1 MVLAD
6 SHEVSRAPCY
16 SGNTTRGNNDFVYG
30 THTLY
35 GTPLKMIRL
44 SRCTHTTQP
53 ADRALMLPQPRPC
66 NPCRVSHTDGLA
78 TSAFARHYSRNHC
91 CFLFLRVLRC
101 FTSPR
106 SPLHPMYS
114 DTGHRPHRRRGFPI
128 RKSSDHSPLIGS
140 PRHIADC
147 HVLHRLLMPRH
158 PPCALS
164 NLQTDTQ
171 KYSHIKNKMLAS
183 TIQFSNNT
191 SRPPHHTHRAQ
202 LPEAS
207 HRTHTQPPHAHPK
220 ARTTVTGPVVPGP
233 DSAPNHQPS
242 TAPTHQASTQTPDSD
257 QTPTTTRRSHR
268 LPRPLI
274 FHP

>member
-101 FTSPR
+101 FSSPR
-106 SPLHPMYS
+106 L
-114 DTGHRPHRRRGFPI
+114 
-128 RKSSDHSPLIGS
+128 
-140 PRHIADC
+140 
-147 HVLHRLLMPRH
+147 
-158 PPCALS
+158 PPAS
-164 NLQTDTQ
+164 YVFTDKQYTDVYWVPPFGNLR
-171 KYSHIKNKMLAS
+171 IKAYL
-183 TIQFSNNT
+183 
-191 SRPPHHTHRAQ
+191 
-202 LPEAS
+202 
-207 HRTHTQPPHAHPK
+207 
-220 ARTTVTGPVVPGP
+220 
-233 DSAPNHQPS
+233 
-242 TAPTHQASTQTPDSD
+242 
-257 QTPTTTRRSHR
+257 
-268 LPRPLI
+268 
-274 FHP
+274 

>member
-128 RKSSDHSPLIGS
+128 RKSSDHSQLIGS

-171 KYSHIKNKMLAS
+171 KIFSHK
-183 TIQFSNNT
+183 
-191 SRPPHHTHRAQ
+191 
-202 LPEAS
+202 E
-207 HRTHTQPPHAHPK
+207 
-220 ARTTVTGPVVPGP
+220 
-233 DSAPNHQPS
+233 
-242 TAPTHQASTQTPDSD
+242 
-257 QTPTTTRRSHR
+257 
-268 LPRPLI
+268 
-274 FHP
+274 

>member
-1 MVLAD
+1 
-6 SHEVSRAPCY
+6 
-16 SGNTTRGNNDFVYG
+16 
-30 THTLY
+30 
-35 GTPLKMIRL
+35 
-44 SRCTHTTQP
+44 
-53 ADRALMLPQPRPC
+53 
-66 NPCRVSHTDGLA
+66 
-78 TSAFARHYSRNHC
+78 
-91 CFLFLRVLRC
+91 
-101 FTSPR
+101 
-106 SPLHPMYS
+106 MYS

-207 HRTHTQPPHAHPK
+207 HRTHTQPPHPHPQRDK
-220 ARTTVTGPVVPGP
+220 DHGDGACCSRTRQCTKPPTVNSTH
-233 DSAPNHQPS
+233 APSKH
-242 TAPTHQASTQTPDSD
+242 AD
-257 QTPTTTRRSHR
+257 TRQ
-268 LPRPLI
+268 
-274 FHP
+274 